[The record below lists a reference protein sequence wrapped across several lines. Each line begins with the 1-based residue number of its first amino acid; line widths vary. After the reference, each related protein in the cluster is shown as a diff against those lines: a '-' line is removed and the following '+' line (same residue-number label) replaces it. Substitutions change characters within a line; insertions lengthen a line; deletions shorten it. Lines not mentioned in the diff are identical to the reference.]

1 MNSGTSL
8 RANNKREKA
17 EFAGCRTAAGL
28 RVGFLIG
35 GSDNSFNCC
44 SACVAYIAHVNPPK
58 VCLVLAFFI
67 S

>member
-35 GSDNSFNCC
+35 GSDNSRDLHNNFFGCC
-44 SACVAYIAHVNPPK
+44 LFA
-58 VCLVLAFFI
+58 VCSV
-67 S
+67 SG